1 MMILD
6 DEQTALLQTD
16 YPFDIIEVTCKL
28 PLLLNLYYADPKEI
42 KTEDLEIGDIVILS
56 LEKNN
61 QKTLRFKQE
70 EEGPFVYSFNVF
82 QGYDEKPNIEIF
94 FDGESDMLIKENGL
108 HIKDS
113 WINFEN
119 VTIVN
124 RDKSSRI
131 STRIIIK
138 MGYVIESV
146 FTKIGDDIYQN
157 IDVEGRTINLYGYKY
172 VTTAKKLNITGVDF
186 EISTTEENVKFC
198 YSTNLGAYINPSLTN
213 CFRVG
218 RNNPYTISTRNPLV
232 MYKNYFRENVN
243 NYYVG
248 FRTVEIN
255 QNIKIKPK
263 ILTYDTSE
271 RNLEGAHNK
280 ITITGDSES
289 PTYSTILTAPVNNTE
304 YIFTYISICTKGEG
318 LSYEFYNAYNR
329 SRLGY
334 SDNINSDPG
343 YEYRSVPN
351 TKLDTELKLTGK
363 KGLEVFV
370 KHIGLNDY
378 YQTTI
383 TKIKFTYNKDN
394 KTLTWI
400 PPIENEEFKYD
411 LYIDKINNIK
421 DKGYTLCD
429 VVDTTKFGRF
439 HDSVTTPIYQIDF
452 TKPDLVGV
460 TDFDVIVVAQ
470 QLNNGKMVFL
480 SPVYNSNGESSDDD
494 EKGGNPEPSN
504 MGLIIIIVILSAVI
518 LGGGI
523 AAFFIIRKYKSKG
536 VIVADGKATSM
547 AMLGATKNEK
557 LVESQAVVD
566 P

>member
-1 MMILD
+1 
-6 DEQTALLQTD
+6 
-16 YPFDIIEVTCKL
+16 
-28 PLLLNLYYADPKEI
+28 
-42 KTEDLEIGDIVILS
+42 
-56 LEKNN
+56 
-61 QKTLRFKQE
+61 
-70 EEGPFVYSFNVF
+70 
-82 QGYDEKPNIEIF
+82 
-94 FDGESDMLIKENGL
+94 
-108 HIKDS
+108 
-113 WINFEN
+113 
-119 VTIVN
+119 
-124 RDKSSRI
+124 
-131 STRIIIK
+131 
-138 MGYVIESV
+138 
-146 FTKIGDDIYQN
+146 
-157 IDVEGRTINLYGYKY
+157 
-172 VTTAKKLNITGVDF
+172 
-186 EISTTEENVKFC
+186 
-198 YSTNLGAYINPSLTN
+198 
-213 CFRVG
+213 
-218 RNNPYTISTRNPLV
+218 
-232 MYKNYFRENVN
+232 
-243 NYYVG
+243 
-248 FRTVEIN
+248 
-255 QNIKIKPK
+255 
-263 ILTYDTSE
+263 
-271 RNLEGAHNK
+271 
-280 ITITGDSES
+280 
-289 PTYSTILTAPVNNTE
+289 
-304 YIFTYISICTKGEG
+304 
-318 LSYEFYNAYNR
+318 
-329 SRLGY
+329 LGY